1 MRAEDLAAQLGEE
14 YGITAAKVKKY
25 MFESSVKVRTR
36 PARLFHATPLN
47 NFDSVKSNGILPHAF
62 YGQIYL
68 CEDLEQCLRFIPKP
82 CVVFEIDAKQLTLNK
97 LVYSQDHNKL
107 IFNFEVYAYY
117 KKIFPSALKNWS
129 VYQ

>member
-1 MRAEDLAAQLGEE
+1 MAAIMAQER
-14 YGITAAKVKKY
+14 GIKPAQIRKM
-25 MFESSVKVRTR
+25 MFEESEKARKR
-36 PARLFHATPLN
+36 PARLFHATPLE
-47 NFDSVKSNGILPHAF
+47 NFESVKENGILPHAF

-68 CEDLEQCLRFIPKP
+68 CEDPEQCLRFMRGPS
-82 CVVFEIDAKQLTLNK
+82 VVFEVDTKQLTFNK
-97 LVYSQDHNKL
+97 LVFSKDHNRL

>member
-1 MRAEDLAAQLGEE
+1 MRPEDMAATMAKE
-14 YGITAAKVKKY
+14 YGINAAKVKKY
-25 MFESSVKVRTR
+25 MFETSEKVKKR

-47 NFDSVKSNGILPHAF
+47 NFDSIKSNGILPHAL

-68 CEDLEQCLRFIPKP
+68 CEDLEQCLRFVPKP
-82 CVVFEIDAKQLTLNK
+82 CVVFEIDVKQLTFNK
-97 LVYSQDHNKL
+97 LVYSQDHNRL
-107 IFNFEVYAYY
+107 IFNFDCYAYY